1 MLYLN
6 SFQFQ
11 PSLSSCSDI
20 INPNKVAQLHLD
32 FPSPLCLRI
41 KVKLW
46 YLFFLLKSR
55 LNMIQNYLSKVH
67 TRNKNVGKHFNWRR
81 SMVKSFFLSS
91 SIEETKKE
99 IKCFAFY
106 NWGCNFVVAWECGV
120 KIKGSIKND
129 VTQIK
134 INKSTLNLILYPE
147 LPGTFILIHSSL
159 EL

>member
-20 INPNKVAQLHLD
+20 INPNKVAQLHSD

-67 TRNKNVGKHFNWRR
+67 SWNKNVGKHFNWRR
-81 SMVKSFFLSS
+81 SMVKSFSIFLNWGD
-91 SIEETKKE
+91 KKG
-99 IKCFAFY
+99 IKCFALHH
-106 NWGCNFVVAWECGV
+106 WGCYFVVAWECGV
-120 KIKGSIKND
+120 KIKGSIYKWRHPN
-129 VTQIK
+129 
-134 INKSTLNLILYPE
+134 
-147 LPGTFILIHSSL
+147 
-159 EL
+159 